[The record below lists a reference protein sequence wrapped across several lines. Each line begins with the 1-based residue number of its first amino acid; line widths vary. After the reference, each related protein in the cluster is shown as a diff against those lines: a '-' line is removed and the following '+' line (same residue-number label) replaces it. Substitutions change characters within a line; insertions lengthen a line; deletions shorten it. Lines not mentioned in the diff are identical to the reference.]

1 MARVMAALVAAAA
14 GGILGGYLAHRAT
27 LAGTRAALGEAMGAL
42 ARQRDAEEAPL
53 RAARRER
60 LAAALRA
67 ELETFVATYMEA
79 LGSQIEFLSP
89 GRHSV
94 APRPPQEYYFTV
106 YDSNAA
112 ELPDIFQPGE
122 VDRIVRSYARAKG
135 LLDALRGWE
144 AASGIE
150 YLSDEDRFAAVGWAI
165 DRLRQAHR
173 ELHRLLPG
181 ALAVLR
187 AGASAATG
195 EEGGG
200 SNAMPGV

>member
-1 MARVMAALVAAAA
+1 MARVIGALVAAAA

-27 LAGTRAALGEAMGAL
+27 LAGTRAALGEATRAL
-42 ARQRDAEEAPL
+42 ERQRDAGEAPL

-60 LAAALRA
+60 LTAALRA

-79 LGSQIEFLSP
+79 LGSQVELLSP
-89 GRHSV
+89 GQPLV
-94 APRPPQEYYFTV
+94 APRPPQEYYFTI
-106 YDSNAA
+106 YDSNAT
-112 ELPDIFQPGE
+112 ELRDIFEPGE

-144 AASGIE
+144 TASGIE
-150 YLSDEDRFAAVGWAI
+150 YPSDEDRFAAVGWAI

-181 ALAVLR
+181 ALAVLG
-187 AGASAATG
+187 AGATVATG
-195 EEGGG
+195 EEGGAP
-200 SNAMPGV
+200 NAGPGV